1 MATST
6 PLTSVHIKAALP
18 SVDGFGS
25 GAGQGYVAATRGTA
39 TQTGWLGFYAPNGT
53 RYGWIGLGA
62 NGSRLTVAADTA
74 NGVAGWDFEQ
84 RPTFAGATP
93 YDTSNLGNATT
104 SAAGLMAAADKTK
117 LNGIAAGATA
127 NSAESTSAVAN
138 TLVKRTGI
146 SGWPASIEVNDVLAA
161 RGNGAGAIF
170 LGSTNRY
177 LYWDTSKFVLNG
189 AVEGTSFTPTSDL
202 ALKENLTVDLDDE
215 QAVIAICQIA
225 RAEWDST
232 EDGAHRMGVVA
243 QALSDVDPRWVTG
256 GEVVDAPEPDQ
267 LSPPVWDEDAE
278 VWRRPL
284 RVDPMAML
292 SSAFA
297 AIRSLANQN
306 GALESRVA
314 ALEAALSSET

>member
-6 PLTSVHIKAALP
+6 PLVAAHLKAALP
-18 SVDGFGS
+18 SLNGFGP
-25 GAGQGYVAATRGTA
+25 GAGQGYVASDRGTSA
-39 TQTGWLGFYAPNGT
+39 LAGFLGFYLSDGT
-53 RYGWIGLGA
+53 RIGTIGRSTGTADRLEIGA
-62 NGSRLTVAADTA
+62 DNGRTLHMRGAV
-74 NGVAGWDFEQ
+74 GFEQ
-84 RPTFAGATP
+84 RPTFVGATP
-93 YDTSNLGNATT
+93 YDTSNLGNATAST
-104 SAAGLMAAADKTK
+104 AGLMTASHYSRV
-117 LNGIAAGATA
+117 NGATA
-127 NSAESTSAVAN
+127 SATAN
-138 TLVKRTGI
+138 TLALRSSDGHLFGQNLGANNGGI
-146 SGWPASIEVNDVLAA
+146 WLNSAQTKFIDGGGSG
-161 RGNGAGAIF
+161 IF
-170 LGSTNRY
+170 FSHACT
-177 LYWDTSKFVLNG
+177 
-189 AVEGTSFTPTSDL
+189 APSFTPTSDL

>member
-6 PLTSVHIKAALP
+6 PLVAAHLKAALP
-18 SVDGFGS
+18 SLDGFGP
-25 GAGQGYVAATRGTA
+25 GAGQGYVAAARGTS
-39 TQTGWLGFYAPNGT
+39 TQTGWFGFYAANGT

-62 NGSRLTVAADTA
+62 NGSRLTIAADTA

-93 YDTSNLGNATT
+93 YDTSNLGNATAST
-104 SAAGLMAAADKTK
+104 AGLMTASHYSRV
-117 LNGIAAGATA
+117 NGATA
-127 NSAESTSAVAN
+127 SATAN
-138 TLVKRTGI
+138 TLALRSSDGHLFGQNLGANNGGI
-146 SGWPASIEVNDVLAA
+146 WLNSAQTKFIDGGGSG
-161 RGNGAGAIF
+161 IF
-170 LGSTNRY
+170 FSHACT
-177 LYWDTSKFVLNG
+177 
-189 AVEGTSFTPTSDL
+189 APSFTPTSDL